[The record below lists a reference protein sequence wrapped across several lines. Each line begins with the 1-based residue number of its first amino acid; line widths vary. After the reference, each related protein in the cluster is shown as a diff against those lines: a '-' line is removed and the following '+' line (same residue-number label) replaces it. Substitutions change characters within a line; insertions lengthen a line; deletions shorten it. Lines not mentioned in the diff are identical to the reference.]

1 MNNKKNYLPRIKC
14 PACGSTLL
22 LCGNKEI
29 KNATTAVVIT
39 DKSEITGDLIIRCKC
54 CKSDV
59 MLHTDTKKYE
69 NSIIKLPIQGNASA

>member
-1 MNNKKNYLPRIKC
+1 MNNTKSYRPRIKC
-14 PACGSTLL
+14 PACGGTLL
-22 LCGNKEI
+22 FCSNKDI
-29 KNATTAVVIT
+29 KNATTAVLIT
-39 DKSEITGDLIIRCKC
+39 DNSEITGDLIIRCKC